1 MAKTKKA
8 KMSHTAIYHIN
19 ALIYH
24 IPPLCFSLAVPL
36 VSGSL
41 KHDTK
46 NMADSR
52 SRRQELAE
60 PEACAT

>member
-24 IPPLCFSLAVPL
+24 IPPLFL
-36 VSGSL
+36 SGSL

-52 SRRQELAE
+52 SRRQELTE
-60 PEACAT
+60 PEAFAT